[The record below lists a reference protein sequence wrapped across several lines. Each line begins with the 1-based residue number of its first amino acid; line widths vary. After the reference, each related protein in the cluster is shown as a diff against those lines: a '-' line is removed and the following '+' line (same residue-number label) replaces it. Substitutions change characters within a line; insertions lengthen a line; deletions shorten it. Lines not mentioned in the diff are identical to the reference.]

1 MVTPFDESGA
11 VDIDMA
17 VQVATFLAAC
27 GNEGLVVAGSTGEG
41 SSLRDGEKLDLFRAI
56 ASAVTIPV
64 LAGTGSPDTA
74 AAVELTRAAS
84 STGVAGILAT
94 TPAYARPNQRGI
106 EAHLGAMASATD
118 LPVMLYDIPSRTGR
132 KIAAATTVALFESYR
147 NVVAMKDASGD
158 LACAQVYKEALG
170 DRCDLYS
177 GDDALTLPFLGIGAV
192 GVVSVAGHWAA
203 PEFVA
208 LIEAHAAGDT
218 QRALEL
224 AALLAPSC
232 AFEGTEAYPNP
243 QPSKAALR
251 YMGLP
256 VGHCRL
262 PLGESDAVLDAAA
275 ASVVSVILESR

>member
-1 MVTPFDESGA
+1 MVTPFDSSGA
-11 VDIDMA
+11 VDLDVA
-17 VQVATFLAAC
+17 VQVAKFLESC

-41 SSLRDGEKLDLFRAI
+41 SSLRDEEKLELFRAV

-64 LAGTGSPDTA
+64 LAGTGSADTA
-74 AAVELTRAAS
+74 AAVALTRAAS
-84 STGVAGILAT
+84 TTGVAGILAT
-94 TPAYARPNQRGI
+94 TPAYVRPSQHGI
-106 EAHLGAMASATD
+106 EAHLGAMASATE

-132 KIAAATTVALFESYR
+132 KIAAPTTVALFEGYR

-158 LACAQVYKEALG
+158 LACAQVYKAALG
-170 DRCDLYS
+170 AKCDLYS

-208 LIEAHAAGDT
+208 LIDAHAERDIDA
-218 QRALEL
+218 ALEM
-224 AALLAPSC
+224 AAVLAPSC
-232 AFEGTEAYPNP
+232 VFEGSEAYPNP
-243 QPSKAALR
+243 QPAKAALR

-262 PLGESDAVLDAAA
+262 PLGESDAVLDAEA
-275 ASVVSVILESR
+275 ASVVSALLAGR

>member
-94 TPAYARPNQRGI
+94 TPAYARPSQRGI

-118 LPVMLYDIPSRTGR
+118 LPVMLYDKDGR
-132 KIAAATTVALFESYR
+132 NCGLPFFTRRETDQMLVDGAARLI
-147 NVVAMKDASGD
+147 VAMPA
-158 LACAQVYKEALG
+158 
-170 DRCDLYS
+170 
-177 GDDALTLPFLGIGAV
+177 
-192 GVVSVAGHWAA
+192 
-203 PEFVA
+203 
-208 LIEAHAAGDT
+208 
-218 QRALEL
+218 
-224 AALLAPSC
+224 
-232 AFEGTEAYPNP
+232 
-243 QPSKAALR
+243 
-251 YMGLP
+251 
-256 VGHCRL
+256 
-262 PLGESDAVLDAAA
+262 
-275 ASVVSVILESR
+275 